1 MAFCSKCGAQIY
13 DGAQFCPKCGQP
25 NNAASQQHFNQ
36 QQYGVQPKEEH
47 SRMYKMWHSKWNWGA
62 AIVLF
67 FIFVAVKIGNAS
79 DEVVEETSVT
89 SSISSDVAQQ
99 GYEDGY
105 QAGFQLADMDM
116 QPDAKIAFTTNFGA
130 PSTPEEKEMYNI
142 YKQNYDKGYREG
154 KSAGRE

>member
-1 MAFCSKCGAQIY
+1 MKYLGFFEPENLVEG
-13 DGAQFCPKCGQP
+13 PKIV
-25 NNAASQQHFNQ
+25 
-36 QQYGVQPKEEH
+36 YEIPKHIIHLGNETV
-47 SRMYKMWHSKWNWGA
+47 KITGTLTTTW
-62 AIVLF
+62 IIILFF
-67 FIFVAVKIGNAS
+67 FIFVAVKLGNAS
-79 DEVVEETSVT
+79 DEVVEETSVE

-105 QAGFQLADMDM
+105 QAGFQFADMDM

>member
-1 MAFCSKCGAQIY
+1 MG
-13 DGAQFCPKCGQP
+13 
-25 NNAASQQHFNQ
+25 FNQ
-36 QQYGVQPKEEH
+36 KKSIAVRIRCGIVNGIGVLQQFF
-47 SRMYKMWHSKWNWGA
+47 
-62 AIVLF
+62 F